1 MNITINSKLIFNDFL
16 LYFEK
21 QSTLNL
27 KSKKFFD
34 YKFIYDYDY
43 ENNLNSILK
52 NIDKND
58 NNLLL
63 ISRPYLINKYFFNL
77 KNLTY
82 VEQGSGFVLSDIN
95 YPLNGSIDEKK
106 KFFNKKLIKFIVFEK
121 KISKNLDTT
130 IFKDYTKK
138 SHISSVAQKLF
149 YYDLLNTI
157 DKIKKIKIIENNDF
171 IIWKL
176 I

>member
-1 MNITINSKLIFNDFL
+1 MNVAINSKLIFNDFL
-16 LYFEK
+16 FYFEK
-21 QSTLNL
+21 QSTINL
-27 KSKKFFD
+27 KYKKSFD

-52 NIDKND
+52 NIDKNN

-82 VEQGSGFVLSDIN
+82 VEQGSGFILSDIN
-95 YPLNGSIDEKK
+95 YPLNGSINEKK
-106 KFFNKKLIKFIVFEK
+106 IFFNKKSIKFIVFEK
-121 KISKNLDTT
+121 KICNNLNIA
-130 IFKDYTKK
+130 IFKDYKKK
-138 SHISSVAQKLF
+138 SHIGSVAQKLF

-157 DKIKKIKIIENNDF
+157 DKINKIKVIENNDF
-171 IIWKL
+171 IIWK
-176 I
+176 II